1 MKKYFHFIL
10 LFLLLLLFFGYKQF
24 QAQGIEQINTDQL
37 AEMLE
42 SDGQNDVF
50 YIDVREPHE
59 FQDGHINGMVNVP
72 LSQLENNYDIIP
84 KEKTVV
90 IFCRSG
96 NRSLQAANILKDIGY
111 KDLVNVKGGILDWK
125 GEVVK

>member
-1 MKKYFHFIL
+1 MKKYYHLIL
-10 LFLLLLLFFGYKQF
+10 LFLLLGLFFGYKQF
-24 QAQGIEQINTDQL
+24 QTIGIAQINTDQL
-37 AEMLE
+37 AEMRM
-42 SDGQNDVF
+42 NDDQEDIV

-59 FQDGHINGMVNVP
+59 FKNGHINGMVNVP